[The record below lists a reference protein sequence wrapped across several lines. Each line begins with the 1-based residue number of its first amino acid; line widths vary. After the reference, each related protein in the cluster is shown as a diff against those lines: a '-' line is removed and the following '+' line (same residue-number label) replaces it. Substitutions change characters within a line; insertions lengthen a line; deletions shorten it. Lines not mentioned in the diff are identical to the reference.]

1 MPLRRSPPAPFFAL
15 VRQTGAALSVMD
27 SIEQQVHAQ
36 RWIGAQKERQAIRVE
51 SATGPK
57 ILAPGFFCP
66 KPATGSFQGPEN
78 RPGQALTRS
87 LNESFFGAWFSHG
100 NF

>member
-1 MPLRRSPPAPFFAL
+1 MAGWL
-15 VRQTGAALSVMD
+15 VEEKSGKL
-27 SIEQQVHAQ
+27 
-36 RWIGAQKERQAIRVE
+36 KRVE

-66 KPATGSFQGPEN
+66 EPATGSFQGPRN

-87 LNESFFGAWFSHG
+87 FNESFFGAWFSHG